1 MSALKNFLITFLI
14 SALIFGSVAYFATQF
29 LTDTIAGIFD
39 AEKSELDS
47 ILNPS
52 NPADTEN
59 PLEQPT
65 QGDKDPS
72 TERVIEGNSFN
83 MLFIVTDYQ
92 PDIFTD
98 YYPTDEELADMENEN
113 AYFTG
118 LLSTPFR
125 RTRACATLLFRADKE
140 RKEFTLTP
148 IPACTRVT
156 TVTGNYDF
164 AELYELYGRD
174 YMISQVSAMTGLSI
188 DYYMVVNVTELSQI
202 ITDMGGINLYLTS
215 DLYYNGQICTT
226 KKPLPEEEDLIPL
239 LYQIGN
245 NQIDGPGSTALMVH
259 NEMESATDLTA
270 RNTFLV
276 NFFSAVM
283 NTLTAMPE
291 TDLTSFYDGICSGAM
306 ADTTLSVPDFISEIG
321 LIYAWNDTAFKRTT
335 LDYPGKFVAA
345 TDAATA
351 HFVPNTDSAVSLFKN
366 YRRLPSADVAE
377 NTTN

>member
-1 MSALKNFLITFLI
+1 MSALKNFVVTFLI

-29 LTDTIAGIFD
+29 LTDTITGIFD

-52 NPADTEN
+52 NPADTASPEN
-59 PLEQPT
+59 QPD
-65 QGDKDPS
+65 QGGDPS
-72 TERVIEGNSFN
+72 TERVIEGSSFN
-83 MLFIVTDYQ
+83 MLFVVTDYQ

-98 YYPTDEELADMENEN
+98 YYPTDEELSNMENEN

-125 RTRACATLLFRADKE
+125 RPRACATLLFRADKE

-156 TVTGNYDF
+156 TVAGNYEF
-164 AELYELYGRD
+164 ADLYDLYGRD
-174 YMISQVSAMTGLSI
+174 YVISQVSAMTGLNI

-202 ITDMGGINLYLTS
+202 ITNMGGIHMYLTS

-245 NQIDGPGSTALMVH
+245 NEIDGPGSTALMVH
-259 NEMESATDLTA
+259 NEIESQADVTA
-270 RNTFLV
+270 RDTLLV
-276 NFFSAVM
+276 NFFTAVM

-291 TDLTSFYDGICSGAM
+291 TDLTSFYDSICANAM

-321 LIYAWNDTAFKRTT
+321 LIYAWNDASFKKTT
-335 LDYPGKFVAA
+335 LDYPGKYIAA
-345 TDAATA
+345 TDAAPGY
-351 HFVPNTDSAVSLFKN
+351 FSPNMDSAVSFFKN
-366 YRRLPSADVAE
+366 YRRLPSADPAE
-377 NTTN
+377 NTNN